1 MRMQHRRACLVTV
14 AFLLAFN
21 GCGREAVFAP
31 DSGLSGSIGPDGR
44 PFAAVGAME
53 EVCAV
58 VDFESYSH
66 GDAATF
72 VEVPELELSFDIT
85 AWPANTGLPSA
96 RIYSTDTMSPPGDP
110 FLAWAGSGATCTECL
125 GLGNVLVFED
135 GAGFAYAGASDFGGT
150 FLLDG
155 FTQPDVRLHSVKAVS
170 ASFDASHQ
178 VWVDAEPL
186 ASSSEALGPVQEL
199 VPSIEPTITSFVEL
213 VVLSSAQ
220 GGFDELQLCRMME
233 TSEDPGE
240 SEQGGEGCEVS
251 FWKNAGNEDA
261 WVGTG
266 VLPDA
271 PFSDLL
277 GAVPPGLAK
286 PEQRLPLSELS
297 ISEALRLRGAKIN
310 RLVREAAAAYL
321 NSVSSDVSFDLTASE
336 VKTIFGGG
344 LDGGNE
350 NLATKTLAG
359 FNHQV
364 CPLD

>member
-14 AFLLAFN
+14 AFLLVVN
-21 GCGREAVFAP
+21 GCGNEAVFAP
-31 DSGLSGSIGPDGR
+31 DSGLSGAIGPDGQ
-44 PFAAVGAME
+44 PVAAVGTVE

-58 VDFESYSH
+58 IDFESYSH

-72 VEVPELELSFDIT
+72 VEVPELELSFDVT

-135 GAGFAYAGASDFGGT
+135 GEGFADAGASDFGGT
-150 FLLDG
+150 FFLDG
-155 FTQPDVRLHSVKAVS
+155 FTQPDVRLRSVKAVS

-178 VWVDAEPL
+178 VWVDAEL
-186 ASSSEALGPVQEL
+186 MTTSSEALGPVQEL
-199 VPSIEPTITSFVEL
+199 VPSIEPTITGFIEL
-213 VVLSSAQ
+213 VVLASAQ

-233 TSEDPGE
+233 TTEDPGE

-261 WVGTG
+261 WIGTG

-271 PFSDLL
+271 LLSDLL
-277 GAVPPGLAK
+277 GSAPLGLAK
-286 PEQRLPLSELS
+286 PEQKLAASELS
-297 ISEALRLRGAKIN
+297 IAEALRLRGGKVN

-321 NSVSSDVSFDLTASE
+321 NSVSSEVSFDLTATE
-336 VKTIFGGG
+336 VQTIFRGG

-350 NLATKTLAG
+350 IVATRTLAG